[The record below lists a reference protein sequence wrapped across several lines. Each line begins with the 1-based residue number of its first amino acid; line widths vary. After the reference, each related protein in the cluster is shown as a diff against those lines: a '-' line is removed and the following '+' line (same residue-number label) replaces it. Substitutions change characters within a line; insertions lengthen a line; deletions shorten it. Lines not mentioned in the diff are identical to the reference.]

1 MTYERLLPA
10 VQAGGLRHIGRL
22 SIWNGGMCE
31 KCVEIDDRIKRY
43 RNILRTIDDGAT
55 VDESN

>member
-1 MTYERLLPA
+1 
-10 VQAGGLRHIGRL
+10 
-22 SIWNGGMCE
+22 MCD

-55 VDESN
+55 VDAAKQLIADLKAQKAALHPQR